1 VESSERVHGEEWESA
16 EQGGPAGQG
25 NKGAECRRKCR
36 PRERWRGGAGQDRA
50 RRQAQIPHKPSH
62 HRRWHIR
69 HLSGGAPVVLTHGA
83 QQEAQP
89 AASLGKEEEGSI
101 NRSQQDKKLH
111 ETPPCKRQGPRRP
124 RQEWLLGGLLG
135 VPPSSKQGLRRL
147 PQSSSE
153 GGLQSFR

>member
-1 VESSERVHGEEWESA
+1 MERGEHMGRAVGECVESSERVHGEEWESA

-69 HLSGGAPVVLTHGA
+69 HLSGGTPVVLTHGV

-101 NRSQQDKKLH
+101 NRSQQ
-111 ETPPCKRQGPRRP
+111 ETKNCMK
-124 RQEWLLGGLLG
+124 
-135 VPPSSKQGLRRL
+135 RL
-147 PQSSSE
+147 PARGKVPGNPGRS
-153 GGLQSFR
+153 GC